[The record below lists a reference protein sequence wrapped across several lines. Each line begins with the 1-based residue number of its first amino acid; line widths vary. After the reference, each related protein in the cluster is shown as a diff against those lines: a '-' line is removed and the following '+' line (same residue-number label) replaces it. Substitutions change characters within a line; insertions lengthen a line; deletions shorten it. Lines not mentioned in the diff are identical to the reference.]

1 MMGGLYSRL
10 AWAFAIGLVLFHVV
24 SGGFHAHDALVQQ
37 AANFAKAQIDRVR
50 LIDELTAADSELLAR
65 LSTDD
70 FVLAGA
76 STAPVQPARPW
87 MHKEEV
93 HQLVDPHLRKLGLTE
108 TQARFW
114 FRFDRSGPRLVLAL
128 QRDLTQKPQQVA
140 DTPQWLV
147 ADVRAETASWRPH
160 LVGLLRTTVF
170 ALVILAGVL
179 WATRRATRILPLLAT
194 AAEKI
199 GNFGATEPLPI
210 TGPKEVRRVSKAF
223 NLMQERLR
231 AHERERGAMLGA
243 FSHDIRTLVTR
254 LTLRLEPLV
263 VDADR
268 SKLEADLAGIT
279 HIVDEA
285 LAYSRDEVSDEP
297 RVKIELVSLLQTLI
311 DDMPNAEIRP
321 QSLED
326 RAKVTLIGQPQGL
339 RRALLNL
346 LNNAVLYGERAQV
359 SWTLTQDQV
368 VLDIADD
375 GPGIPL
381 QEQER
386 VLEPYVR
393 LEGSR
398 NRATGGSGL
407 GLAIV
412 HNVIRRHEGSL
423 SFKRDDAGFHVRLAL
438 PLGL

>member
-10 AWAFAIGLVLFHVV
+10 AWAFALGLVLFHVV

-50 LIDELTAADSELLAR
+50 LIDELTAADDGLLQR

-76 STAPVQPARPW
+76 STAPVQPARHW
-87 MHKEEV
+87 LHKEEV
-93 HQLVDPHLRKLGLTE
+93 HQLVEPHLLRLGLTE
-108 TQARFW
+108 TQVRFW
-114 FRFDRSGPRLVLAL
+114 FRFDRGGPRLVLAI
-128 QRDLTQKPQQVA
+128 QRDITQKSQQA
-140 DTPQWLV
+140 AQTPQWLV

-170 ALVILAGVL
+170 ALVVLVGVL

-231 AHERERGAMLGA
+231 QHERERGAMLGA

-263 VDADR
+263 QGADR
-268 SKLEADLAGIT
+268 SKLEADLTGIT

-297 RVKIELVSLLQTLI
+297 RAKFELVSLLQTLV
-311 DDMPNAEIRP
+311 DDMPNAEISS
-321 QSLED
+321 QSLE
-326 RAKVTLIGQPQGL
+326 ATTTATLIGQPHGL

-346 LNNAVLYGERAQV
+346 LNNAVLYGERARV

-368 VLDIADD
+368 ILDIADD

-381 QEQER
+381 QDQER

-393 LEGSR
+393 LEESR

-412 HNVIRRHEGSL
+412 HNVIRRHEGSM
-423 SFKRDDAGFHVRLAL
+423 SFKRDDAGFHVLLAL

>member
-1 MMGGLYSRL
+1 MGGLYSRL
-10 AWAFAIGLVLFHVV
+10 AWAFALGLVLVHVV

-37 AANFAKAQIDRVR
+37 AANFAKAQIDRVL
-50 LIDELTAADSELLAR
+50 LIDKLVAADDELLQR

-70 FVLAGA
+70 FVLGGVN
-76 STAPVQPARPW
+76 TAPVQPAPHWLHR
-87 MHKEEV
+87 EEV
-93 HQLVDPHLRKLGLTE
+93 HQLVGPHLRQLGLTE
-108 TQARFW
+108 TQVRFW
-114 FRFDRSGPRLVLAL
+114 FQFDRGGPRLVLAV
-128 QRDLTQKPQQVA
+128 QRDLSDETPRA
-140 DTPQWLV
+140 LNTPQWLV
-147 ADVRAETASWRPH
+147 ANVRAETASWRPH
-160 LVGLLRTTVF
+160 LVGLLRTTLF
-170 ALVILAGVL
+170 ALLVLAGVL

-210 TGPKEVRRVSKAF
+210 TGPKEVRRVSQAF

-231 AHERERGAMLGA
+231 AHERERAAMLGA

-263 VDADR
+263 PDSER
-268 SKLEADLAGIT
+268 TKLEADLTGIT

-297 RVKIELVSLLQTLI
+297 RVKVELVSLLQTLI
-311 DDMPNAEIRP
+311 DDMPDAEICA
-321 QSLED
+321 QSLE
-326 RAKVTLIGQPQGL
+326 AATTVTLLGQHQGL

-346 LNNAVLYGERAQV
+346 LNNAVLYGNRARV
-359 SWTLTQDQV
+359 SWTLTKDQV
-368 VLDIADD
+368 TVDIADD

-381 QEQER
+381 QDQHR
-386 VLEPYVR
+386 ILEPYVR

-412 HNVIRRHEGSL
+412 HNVVRRHEGSL
-423 SFKRDDAGFHVRLAL
+423 SFARDDAGFHVLMAL